1 MADRS
6 DFVTNAQ
13 EILAAASPELAAKPA
28 FQSVFTPGLQ
38 FGAACK
44 EHLDAAGW
52 ERFNAA
58 ILRYTGQKGPPAESS
73 NDGTDIF
80 DEVRTECRA
89 LLEGRGDL
97 QAQWDEVYGPREKW
111 QMVYDAVQL
120 SKRMVEEQA
129 KACTA

>member
-6 DFVTNAQ
+6 EFVNNAQ
-13 EILAAASPELAAKPA
+13 EILAAASPDLAANPA

-73 NDGTDIF
+73 NDGTDVF
-80 DEVRTECRA
+80 DEVRTECLA
-89 LLEGRGDL
+89 LLEGREDL
-97 QAQWDEVYGPREKW
+97 QAQWDELYGPREKW
-111 QMVYDAVQL
+111 RTIYDAVQQ
-120 SKRMVEEQA
+120 SKRMVGEQA
-129 KACTA
+129 KTGTA

>member
-6 DFVTNAQ
+6 EFVTNAQ
-13 EILAAASPELAAKPA
+13 ETLAAASPDLAAKPA
-28 FQSVFTPGLQ
+28 FQSVFTPALQ

-52 ERFNAA
+52 ERFSAA
-58 ILRYTGQKGPPAESS
+58 ILRYTGQEEPPAESS
-73 NDGTDIF
+73 NDGTDVF

-89 LLEGRGDL
+89 LLEGREDL

-111 QMVYDAVQL
+111 RMVYDAVQQ
-120 SKRMVEEQA
+120 SKRMGGEEA